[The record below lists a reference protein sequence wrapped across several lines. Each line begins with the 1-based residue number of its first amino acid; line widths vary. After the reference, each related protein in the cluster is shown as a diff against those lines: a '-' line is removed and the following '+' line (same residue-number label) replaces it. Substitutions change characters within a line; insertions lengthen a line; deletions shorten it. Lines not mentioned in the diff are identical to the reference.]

1 MKMTNDLYEYFDITI
16 NENII
21 SAGLDKVKDFR
32 QTVLY
37 TDNQFNAFCWAIYQS
52 TNRLNSFQLGDLAN
66 QQGLEDSH
74 KLTAVKKILKQYN

>member
-32 QTVLY
+32 QSVLY
-37 TDNQFNAFCWAIYQS
+37 TDNQFNAFCWSIYQS

-66 QQGLEDSH
+66 KQGLESSH
-74 KLTAVKKILKQYN
+74 ILTAIRKILKQYN